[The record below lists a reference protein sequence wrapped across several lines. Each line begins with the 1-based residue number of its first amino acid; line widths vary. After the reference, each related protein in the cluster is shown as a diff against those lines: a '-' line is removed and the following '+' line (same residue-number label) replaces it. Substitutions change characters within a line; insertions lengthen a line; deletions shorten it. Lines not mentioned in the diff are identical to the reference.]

1 MTILTFGTVIDVLQQ
16 CRKDTAQKA
25 DLTMAIINIALPDN
39 PYKEHEKRQEDP
51 YFSRRLNFIYH
62 CQSNLNAMFNARKPF
77 PHKTPTKTIIKKFDK
92 MVNSYIKEIRHT
104 SAILALCDM
113 IEKDCTLDFK
123 NGEKVPTFEK
133 YIGKSIGEF
142 LNESEY
148 VFSEFLAKVCLYA
161 IYEVDN
167 TAGEEW
173 VNSLMEEYSTSRK
186 ESRDHAAKDKDF
198 NHAFEEYVARFESN
212 IREIQVW
219 GTSYDKEKSQS
230 TTSETIGCSTAQFP
244 TEEDVFGDET
254 CEQNTASQTVDS
266 KAVKLSSK
274 EDIFGGKTSINSEE
288 HTATAVQSFGAENE
302 ICLCC
307 EHWTGN
313 MENALGNPFGSM
325 GRCTY
330 CNKEVLSTNPMCD
343 KGIPNIN
350 RAVKHFHIK
359 LKQHYRPHL

>member
-39 PYKEHEKRQEDP
+39 PYKEHEKRQENP
-51 YFSRRLNFIYH
+51 YFSRKLNFIYH
-62 CQSNLNAMFNARKPF
+62 CQSNLNAMFNNKKPL

-198 NHAFEEYVARFESN
+198 NHAFKEYVARFESSK
-212 IREIQVW
+212 REIQVW
-219 GTSYDKEKSQS
+219 GTSYDKEKAHGTASQAIDGNVAPKV
-230 TTSETIGCSTAQFP
+230 SEENAL
-244 TEEDVFGDET
+244 GDET
-254 CEQNTASQTVDS
+254 CAQNTALHTIDSSIALPSTKENTLGGESYMHYRKRTNTTV
-266 KAVKLSSK
+266 VR
-274 EDIFGGKTSINSEE
+274 DIGT
-288 HTATAVQSFGAENE
+288 ENQ

-307 EHWTGN
+307 ENWDGN
-313 MENALGNPFGSM
+313 MENALKTPIGSIGN
-325 GRCTY
+325 CALKNEKT
-330 CNKEVLSTNPMCD
+330 LSTNPMC
-343 KGIPNIN
+343 KWAIPSLK
-350 RAVKHFHIK
+350 RANMHRTSIFDS
-359 LKQHYRPHL
+359 